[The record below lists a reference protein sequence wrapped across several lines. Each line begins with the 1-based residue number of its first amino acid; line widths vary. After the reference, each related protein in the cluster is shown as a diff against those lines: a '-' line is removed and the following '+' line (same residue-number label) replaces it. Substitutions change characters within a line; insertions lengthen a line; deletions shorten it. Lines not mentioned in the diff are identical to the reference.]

1 MTYATT
7 ANLALRPEIANPRNR
22 REQKMAILET
32 HRARQIKHPNPRG
45 HLSLSLSPS
54 LGLTIGGALASVSR
68 ALYRTGLWL
77 VYGGAAAEMIFHAD
91 AE

>member
-1 MTYATT
+1 
-7 ANLALRPEIANPRNR
+7 
-22 REQKMAILET
+22 MAILET
-32 HRARQIKHPNPRG
+32 HHARQIKHPHPRR
-45 HLSLSLSPS
+45 HLSLSPS
-54 LGLTIGGALASVSR
+54 RSLTIGGALASVSR